1 MRKNIIYYGIG
12 FALTALFLYAGC
24 RKDTGFYKSKE
35 SIHEFS
41 GDTYDFLK
49 SQKGV
54 YDSFL
59 YVIDR
64 VNLSDSLKK
73 GKYTVFAPTNASF
86 QQAIS
91 SVNQLRLIQG
101 RSPQY
106 LSNMPVKQ
114 LDTLV
119 SRYIVRGDIPADSMK
134 TQDGINLTAVRFGY
148 QMHGKLIATNAEGYV
163 EGGPEVIEYSDTKG
177 VVYTRQWSTSKTV
190 AIDIKTANGLVNVLE
205 RNHIFGFDE
214 FIQRVDPTFSTPYT
228 GTPLPIPGTIGLN
241 QYDKGGEGVAYH
253 DNDVSNNGNQYRPTE
268 SVDIEKA
275 SNGENG
281 YDVGWTNPL
290 EWMNYTVDIADTGH
304 YLLLLRGS
312 SPVGDATLHFDLDH
326 KTFTGHIRIKNT
338 LGWQN
343 YYNIS
348 VPVYFPVKG
357 VHVLRIVY
365 DYARYNLRFLLFLPD
380 GKPYPVPGT
389 IPVVGFMPG
398 GEGVGYHDNDA
409 SNNGG
414 KFRPDEGVDIEQNK
428 NEGGYDVGWT
438 KTGEWMDYTIEVKE
452 TGQYNLAV
460 TLGSPNDPNGG
471 NLFHVEIDGKDITG
485 QMTCP
490 NSGGYQNWTDVNKL
504 VYLTKGVHI
513 MRFFEDTGG
522 YNVRKYTFTAAH

>member
-1 MRKNIIYYGIG
+1 
-12 FALTALFLYAGC
+12 
-24 RKDTGFYKSKE
+24 
-35 SIHEFS
+35 
-41 GDTYDFLK
+41 
-49 SQKGV
+49 
-54 YDSFL
+54 
-59 YVIDR
+59 
-64 VNLSDSLKK
+64 
-73 GKYTVFAPTNASF
+73 
-86 QQAIS
+86 
-91 SVNQLRLIQG
+91 
-101 RSPQY
+101 
-106 LSNMPVKQ
+106 
-114 LDTLV
+114 
-119 SRYIVRGDIPADSMK
+119 
-134 TQDGINLTAVRFGY
+134 
-148 QMHGKLIATNAEGYV
+148 
-163 EGGPEVIEYSDTKG
+163 
-177 VVYTRQWSTSKTV
+177 
-190 AIDIKTANGLVNVLE
+190 
-205 RNHIFGFDE
+205 
-214 FIQRVDPTFSTPYT
+214 
-228 GTPLPIPGTIGLN
+228 
-241 QYDKGGEGVAYH
+241 
-253 DNDVSNNGNQYRPTE
+253 
-268 SVDIEKA
+268 
-275 SNGENG
+275 
-281 YDVGWTNPL
+281 
-290 EWMNYTVDIADTGH
+290 
-304 YLLLLRGS
+304 
-312 SPVGDATLHFDLDH
+312 
-326 KTFTGHIRIKNT
+326 
-338 LGWQN
+338 
-343 YYNIS
+343 
-348 VPVYFPVKG
+348 